1 MYGSL
6 RTIHLFHVHSDIVC
20 FNAVP
25 WRFYGDHQVRVAEYP
40 PLTVTRS
47 ANWGWQLTNVFVEF
61 SSLDIDA
68 RTDAAALADL
78 DDALAQAEAAR
89 RRVIDELSD
98 PESEEAAGGDRRAV
112 DVHDMDLDQDDHVSA
127 QQRFESEDVD

>member
-1 MYGSL
+1 
-6 RTIHLFHVHSDIVC
+6 
-20 FNAVP
+20 
-25 WRFYGDHQVRVAEYP
+25 VAEYP